1 LVGCSIFAAEV
12 LHDEGVRG
20 REGVLQGRK
29 AKQVM
34 TLKGR
39 THRFCVREFVK
50 VENFRRGNRL
60 AYMVEPCL
68 KGAICP

>member
-29 AKQVM
+29 VKQGDDVARSH
-34 TLKGR
+34 TPNLR
-39 THRFCVREFVK
+39 VRVREKLRIFDV
-50 VENFRRGNRL
+50 GIGWLIWLSL
-60 AYMVEPCL
+60 A
-68 KGAICP
+68 

>member
-34 TLKGR
+34 TLQGR
-39 THRFCVREFVK
+39 TKQICVKEVVNF
-50 VENFRRGNRL
+50 ENFRRGNAL

-68 KGAICP
+68 KGTICP